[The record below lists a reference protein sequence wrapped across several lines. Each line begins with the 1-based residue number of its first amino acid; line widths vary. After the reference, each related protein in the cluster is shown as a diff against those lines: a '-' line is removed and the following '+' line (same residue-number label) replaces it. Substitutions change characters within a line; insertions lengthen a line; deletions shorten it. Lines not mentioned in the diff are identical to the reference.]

1 MFNQQKRKQAPSALP
16 LAEKQDSNAAD
27 DSDVS
32 VYNSKAST
40 PTTTLFSDPS
50 SGFSEKVI
58 SEDSDQQQSNL
69 KRLHKHSKSTLP
81 YAEDNSNSSSYS
93 SQSKKKN
100 QLVPRGFTSA
110 FSLVKQAL
118 TESGNKSFGI
128 VILILVAFLL
138 FTDPSFTSFFGIKH
152 RPIEGLSSDVVHVT
166 SPFIIP
172 EVGKFWHD
180 KGSSS
185 SSDLGS
191 SNADGPKKA
200 PGDYGKDL
208 TDEKAPHGMGAGL
221 GVGMAAGMGG
231 AAAGSLTS
239 TEKAVKDALDKMGS
253 KDSAVDQG
261 FRKKSVAAMVYKD
274 SAPSPAVVLVLSLNP
289 EKLKQEYME
298 KVIDNRRKYAERH
311 GYGLYVRYATD
322 FKEQW
327 AGSVSGKSSWA
338 KLAITRAAIHAF
350 PKAKH
355 FWYLDHNGVIANMD
369 VDIVEQIISPPA
381 LKSMMLRDIPVVQ
394 SSKVIRTYKNTP
406 AEKVR
411 FIVSQ
416 DDIGLSP
423 SSFILCNND
432 LDQADFSKAF
442 LDYWNDPLCHT
453 YTAFDRSEASA
464 LNHVIQWHPVFLSRT
479 AVIASRVLGA
489 IWAPTSVTVTP
500 SDYQN
505 GDFVAIVPSCAEV
518 SSLSCMKDFSA
529 IVPSQ

>member
-16 LAEKQDSNAAD
+16 LTEKQDSTVAD

-32 VYNSKAST
+32 VYNSKATT

-50 SGFSEKVI
+50 SGFSEKV
-58 SEDSDQQQSNL
+58 SEDIDQQQSNL
-69 KRLHKHSKSTLP
+69 KRVHKHSKSTLP
-81 YAEDNSNSSSYS
+81 YGEDNSNSTSYVP
-93 SQSKKKN
+93 QNKKKHPM
-100 QLVPRGFTSA
+100 VPRGFASA
-110 FSLVKQAL
+110 FSLVKQAI
-118 TESGNKSFGI
+118 TDSGNKSFGI
-128 VILILVAFLL
+128 VIFILVAFLL
-138 FTDPSFTSFFGIKH
+138 FTDPSFSSLFGIKY
-152 RPIEGLSSDVVHVT
+152 RPIEGLSSDVVQVS

-180 KGSSS
+180 KGPSST
-185 SSDLGS
+185 SDLGS

-208 TDEKAPHGMGAGL
+208 TDEKAPHGMGAGAL
-221 GVGMAAGMGG
+221 GAG
-231 AAAGSLTS
+231 GSS
-239 TEKAVKDALDKMGS
+239 ANPEKALKDALDKMGT

-261 FRKKSVAAMVYKD
+261 FRKKSIAAMVYKD
-274 SAPSPAVVLVLSLNP
+274 SAPSPSVVLVLSLNP
-289 EKLKQEYME
+289 EKLKQDYME
-298 KVIDNRRKYAERH
+298 KVIENRRIYAEKH

-327 AGSVSGKSSWA
+327 SGSVSGKSSWA

-355 FWYLDHNGVIANMD
+355 FWYLDHNGVIVNMD
-369 VDIVEQIISPPA
+369 VDIVEKVISPPA
-381 LKSMMLRDIPVVQ
+381 LKTMMLRDVPVVQ
-394 SSKVIRTYKNTP
+394 GSKVIRTYKNTP

-411 FIVSQ
+411 FIISQ
-416 DDIGLSP
+416 DEIGLNP
-423 SSFILCNND
+423 TSFILCNND

-442 LDYWNDPLCHT
+442 LDYWNDPLCLS
-453 YTAFDRSEASA
+453 YPAFDRSEASA

-479 AVIASRVLGA
+479 AVIASRILGA
-489 IWAPTSVTVTP
+489 IWAPTSFAVTS
-500 SDYQN
+500 SDYQM

-529 IVPSQ
+529 ISPSQ